1 MQKSREQ
8 LSCPVPAVKTP
19 NPTKKSRSGMLSRD
33 YKLSVEWS
41 EEDQAYVGYCRELF
55 PYGGVSHDENRI
67 AAYAKLVEVVEWHL
81 EDEAAAAVPR
91 SKTIKT
97 GVISRVRANPR
108 SSRPIKVLGKLP
120 SV

>member
-1 MQKSREQ
+1 
-8 LSCPVPAVKTP
+8 
-19 NPTKKSRSGMLSRD
+19 MLSRD

>member
-1 MQKSREQ
+1 
-8 LSCPVPAVKTP
+8 
-19 NPTKKSRSGMLSRD
+19 MLSRD

-41 EEDQAYVGYCRELF
+41 EEDQTYVGYCRELF
-55 PYGGVSHDENRI
+55 PYGGVCHDENRI
-67 AAYAKLVEVVEWHL
+67 ATYAKLVEVVEWHL

-97 GVISRVRANPR
+97 GVRANPR